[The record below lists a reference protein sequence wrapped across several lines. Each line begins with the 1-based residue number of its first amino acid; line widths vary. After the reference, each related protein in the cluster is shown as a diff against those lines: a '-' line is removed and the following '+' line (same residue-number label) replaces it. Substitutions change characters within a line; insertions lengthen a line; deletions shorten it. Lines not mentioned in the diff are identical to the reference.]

1 MVLVR
6 LLIKPE
12 GKPHP
17 GNKYGVQATISD
29 EDEGEGVPCPAIVGR
44 PVNVKPVRERLLEAG
59 VEVEVAM
66 TGESRVLLGVVLVL
80 LL

>member
-1 MVLVR
+1 MLIR

-29 EDEGEGVPCPAIVGR
+29 EDEGVPCPAIVGR
-44 PVNVKPVRERLLEAG
+44 PVNGKPVRERLLKVSEADEE
-59 VEVEVAM
+59 EVEVAM
-66 TGESRVLLGVVLVL
+66 TGESRVLLGVVL
-80 LL
+80 